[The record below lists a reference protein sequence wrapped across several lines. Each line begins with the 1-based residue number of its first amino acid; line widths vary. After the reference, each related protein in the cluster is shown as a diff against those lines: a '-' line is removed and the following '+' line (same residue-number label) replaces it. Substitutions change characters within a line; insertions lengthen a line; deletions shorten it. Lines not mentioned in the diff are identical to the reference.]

1 MFAAAPSPFPSRRTR
16 RAAVVRAIVVSA
28 VVLGAVSEG
37 RAQTVNAA
45 RSPVPPTIEVMRAKA
60 AVGDAEAQHDLA
72 GILEFGAAGVPAD
85 TRQAVSLYCRA
96 ARKGRG
102 EAAYRLSRLYMFG
115 RGVPIDGHMSI
126 AWLRVSAELGW
137 PAALRLMSLL
147 PRREAVVP
155 AACGVGVLQPVRYR
169 TPPAAVTAMVRRMAP
184 DFGLDPD
191 LVAAVIEVESAWRAD
206 SVSSKDA
213 AGLMQLMPETARR
226 FGVENVFD
234 PADNLRGGMR
244 YLRWLL
250 SYFRGDLSLVLAAY
264 NAGEGAVERHGGLPP
279 FTETVDY
286 VRKVRR
292 LYPVDE
298 HPFDATLSRPSRL
311 ASLGGVD
318 RRR

>member
-1 MFAAAPSPFPSRRTR
+1 MPPFRLSMFL
-16 RAAVVRAIVVSA
+16 VSA
-28 VVLGAVSEG
+28 LLVRIALLVPDV
-37 RAQTVNAA
+37 RAQTANAA
-45 RSPVPPTIEVMRAKA
+45 RSPEPPFVQILRAKA
-60 AVGDAEAQHDLA
+60 ALGEEEAQHDLA
-72 GILEFGAAGVPAD
+72 RILEFGADGVPSD

-126 AWLRVSAELGW
+126 AWLRVSAELGYQ
-137 PAALRLMSLL
+137 AAERLMSLL
-147 PRREAVVP
+147 PKAEAVIP
-155 AACGVGVLQPVRYR
+155 AACGNGILQPVRYR
-169 TPPAAVTAMVRRMAP
+169 TPPAAVMAMVRRMAP
-184 DFGLDPD
+184 TFGLDPD
-191 LVAAVIEVESAWRAD
+191 LVSAVIEVESAWRAD
-206 SVSSKDA
+206 SVSPKDA

-234 PADNLRGGMR
+234 PEDNLRGGMR

-279 FTETVDY
+279 FAETVDY

-292 LYPVDE
+292 LYPADD
-298 HPFDATLSRPSRL
+298 HPYDATLARPSYP
-311 ASLGGVD
+311 ASAGVSG
-318 RRR
+318 RVR